1 MVVIKMKSGIVLL
14 FLIVLAEASGADY
27 YKVLGLK
34 RSASDEEI
42 RKAFKKLSIKYHPD
56 KNKGKEKWA

>member
-1 MVVIKMKSGIVLL
+1 MKSAIVLL
-14 FLIVLAEASGADY
+14 LLVVFAHAGEDY

-34 RSASDEEI
+34 RSASDGEI
-42 RKAFKKLSIKYHPD
+42 KKAFKKLSIKYHPD